1 MLDMLFGFD
10 ARLGRLKYFLF
21 SILLGIV
28 NGIIAVPVAYYAYK
42 HGMMQGMLHG
52 AMPKS
57 IWSLGWPIIA
67 FVTFCMTGNFM
78 LAAMRFRDIGWDPII
93 MVSCWI
99 AVTVL
104 DPLVASRVPAMALEK
119 HDGTV
124 VGGLIN
130 LGLIIILLFW
140 PGGDH
145 AFSPPVFDD
154 PAPPPQRPSNS
165 PVSSERMVRATAQ
178 FGRRT

>member
-1 MLDMLFGFD
+1 MLDLLFGFN

-21 SILLGIV
+21 SILLGLV
-28 NGIIAVPVAYYAYK
+28 NGIIAIPVALYAYK
-42 HGMMQGMLHG
+42 HGMLAGE
-52 AMPKS
+52 MPES

-67 FVTFCMTGNFM
+67 FVVFCMAGYFM

-93 MVSCWI
+93 MVCCWI
-99 AVTVL
+99 AVMVV
-104 DPLVASRVPAMALEK
+104 DPLIASRVPALALEK

-130 LGLIIILLFW
+130 FGLIVILLFW

-145 AFSPPVFDD
+145 VASPPVFDD
-154 PAPPPQRPSNS
+154 PTSPPSRPSNS
-165 PVSSERMVRATAQ
+165 PVSSERLARATAQ
-178 FGRRT
+178 FGRRP

>member
-1 MLDMLFGFD
+1 MLDMLFGFN

-21 SILLGIV
+21 SMLLGVV
-28 NGIIAVPVAYYAYK
+28 NGIIAIPVALYAYK
-42 HGMMQGMLHG
+42 HGMLAGE
-52 AMPKS
+52 MPKS

-67 FVTFCMTGNFM
+67 FVVFCMAGYFI

-99 AVTVL
+99 AVMVV
-104 DPLVASRVPAMALEK
+104 DPLIASRVPAMALEK

-130 LGLIIILLFW
+130 FGLIVILLFW

-145 AFSPPVFDD
+145 VPSPPIFDD
-154 PAPPPQRPSNS
+154 PAPPPSRPSNS
-165 PVSSERMVRATAQ
+165 PVSSERLARATAQ
-178 FGRRT
+178 FGRRA

>member
-1 MLDMLFGFD
+1 MLDMLFGFN
-10 ARLGRLKYFLF
+10 ARLGRLKFFLF
-21 SILLGIV
+21 SMLLGLV
-28 NGIIAVPVAYYAYK
+28 NGIIVIPVGYYAYK
-42 HGMMQGMLHG
+42 HGLLHG

-67 FVTFCMTGNFM
+67 FVGFCMAGNFM

-99 AVTVL
+99 AVIAV
-104 DPLVASRVPAMALEK
+104 DPLIASRVPAMALEK

-130 LGLIIILLFW
+130 FGLIVILLFW
-140 PGGDH
+140 PSGDH

-154 PAPPPQRPSNS
+154 PAPSPSRPSNS
-165 PVSSERMVRATAQ
+165 PVSSERIARATAQ
-178 FGRRT
+178 FGRRG